1 MLAEK
6 ELLPFLTEKER
17 NEDAESF
24 VSEKTAGGGNK
35 SIRLCL
41 LFLIEIILESVT
53 NSLISGISAMPS
65 YLDAEGSLD
74 GLEEEDLDLPQKQAL
89 ASAISE
95 YSSDSDSEHKNI
107 EFDSAH
113 FNRDS
118 SSEDENGYTKGLMFS
133 DSKDVAD
140 SSNVFQASI
149 AQSIG
154 AGLIS
159 NLTNVGTNIL
169 TNVLKTVNAPSTTA
183 AERSSSSESEFE
195 IIDSEDL
202 NEEDS

>member
-1 MLAEK
+1 
-6 ELLPFLTEKER
+6 
-17 NEDAESF
+17 
-24 VSEKTAGGGNK
+24 
-35 SIRLCL
+35 
-41 LFLIEIILESVT
+41 
-53 NSLISGISAMPS
+53 MPS

-74 GLEEEDLDLPQKQAL
+74 GLEEEDLDLPQRQAL
-89 ASAISE
+89 ANAISE

-133 DSKDVAD
+133 DSKDVPD
-140 SSNVFQASI
+140 SNVLQASI
-149 AQSIG
+149 AQSLG

-169 TNVLKTVNAPSTTA
+169 TNVLKTVNASSTTA
-183 AERSSSSESEFE
+183 AERCSSSESEFE

-202 NEEDS
+202 NEDS